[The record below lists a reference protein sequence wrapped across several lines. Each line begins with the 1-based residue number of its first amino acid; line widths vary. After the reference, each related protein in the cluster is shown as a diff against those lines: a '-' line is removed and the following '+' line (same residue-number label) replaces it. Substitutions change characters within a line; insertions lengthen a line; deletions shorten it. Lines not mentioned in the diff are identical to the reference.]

1 MAHHSLMNDRRH
13 KWLILGAA
21 GLAGGLFALLVFR
34 SVSLAS
40 GTAVIAAV
48 ALIAAKH
55 LALLVAAGSPL
66 AALFQFL
73 KPRVRA
79 YCPWAPHDKQ

>member
-1 MAHHSLMNDRRH
+1 MDDGRH

-21 GLAGGLFALLVFR
+21 GLAGGLLALLVFR
-34 SVSLAS
+34 SLSLAS
-40 GTAVIAAV
+40 GTAVMATV

-66 AALFQFL
+66 AALFQYL

-79 YCPWAPHDKQ
+79 YCPWAPHDEQ